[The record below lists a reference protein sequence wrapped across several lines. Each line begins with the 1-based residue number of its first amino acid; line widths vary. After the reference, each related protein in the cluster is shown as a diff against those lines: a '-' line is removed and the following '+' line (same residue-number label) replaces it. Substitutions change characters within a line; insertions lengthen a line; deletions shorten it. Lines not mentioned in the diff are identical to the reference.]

1 MNTSIFKVPGYVS
14 LEENKEIDEL
24 LENHSKSD
32 SDEITKSIEQSMKS
46 IREVS

>member
-1 MNTSIFKVPGYVS
+1 VNASVFKVPRYAS
-14 LEENKEIDEL
+14 LEEHKEINEL
-24 LENHSKSD
+24 LKTHSKSD